1 MSSLSLSYVV
11 PVHNECATLERNVRR
26 LAEHLAAATSFTGS
40 RILLVENGSRDD
52 SWGLCKQLAN
62 TPSADCPEPGART
75 DSKPT
80 VEIIAHQEHNAGLGF
95 AWHRGTVEEISRG
108 DDSRWVALT
117 AADLPFGF
125 TDLDGVVN
133 VLRSGLTPDIIIG
146 SKAHRESNIA
156 TTPVRTVATLGYRV
170 LRRIIGGMR
179 TGDSQGTFFFTTGA
193 VKPLIDQMVSRD
205 FFWSTELAYRAE
217 RAGKTIVEVPV
228 TLEEQQRES
237 TVKPFKHGLRMLRQL
252 VEIRLKDAGL

>member
-1 MSSLSLSYVV
+1 MKSLSLSYVV
-11 PVHNECATLERNVRR
+11 PVHNECATLDRNVRR
-26 LAEHLAAATSFTGS
+26 LADHLASYPGS

-52 SWGLCKQLAN
+52 SWALCKQLAN
-62 TPSADCPEPGART
+62 TVSSDCAEPG
-75 DSKPT
+75 SPQSSSPG
-80 VEIIAHQEHNAGLGF
+80 VEILAYQEHNAGLGY
-95 AWHRGTVEEISRG
+95 AWHRGTVEEIARG

-125 TDLDGVVN
+125 TDLDGVVS

-146 SKAHRESNIA
+146 SKAHRESTIT
-156 TTPVRTVATLGYRV
+156 TTPVRTVATFGYRV
-170 LRRIIGGMR
+170 LRRIIGGMH

-193 VKPLIDQMVSRD
+193 VKSLIDQMGSRD

-217 RAGKTIVEVPV
+217 RAKKTIVEVPV

-237 TVKPFKHGLRMLRQL
+237 TVKPFKHGIKMLRQL
-252 VEIRLKDAGL
+252 VELRMRDAGL